1 MWLWGSPCQ
10 RPCFSA
16 PSRQDDA
23 HVHHTTALVLY
34 AKASY
39 VCMYVCMCGQ
49 CFNVV
54 AYKIQKLQKL
64 GHILFVLER
73 YLPSSLLSVS
83 SYLYPHIHFILVQ
96 FFSGPKFPLNYH
108 LFFFVF
114 VFVFPYLMLWF
125 LPPGE
130 RLLPQHLGQQSKRL
144 STSTWASFQPNSLIP
159 DTTI

>member
-1 MWLWGSPCQ
+1 MVEQTFSLLLKIVQFRFMALTKEKLIKRNFFFSLEKMNWL
-10 RPCFSA
+10 
-16 PSRQDDA
+16 
-23 HVHHTTALVLY
+23 V
-34 AKASY
+34 
-39 VCMYVCMCGQ
+39 
-49 CFNVV
+49 N
-54 AYKIQKLQKL
+54 KIQKLQKV

>member
-108 LFFFVF
+108 LFFFCF
-114 VFVFPYLMLWF
+114 CFCFPLSYAVIPSSGREALA
-125 LPPGE
+125 PAPGAIE
-130 RLLPQHLGQQSKRL
+130 QEALHIHLSII
-144 STSTWASFQPNSLIP
+144 SA
-159 DTTI
+159 